1 MGFLLIAGAVWLA
14 LLVYSIFSAVFGFNK
29 LRRVYL
35 NLLQML
41 YQVRQGEGGRE
52 EEGEGKKRRSE
63 GREEGREKGRGGRKG
78 ESREGERGSERER
91 EKEERARMEKRSA
104 VNSCFVFDLQL
115 VGLRM
120 KPSQSRIQPEGTF

>member
-41 YQVRQGEGGRE
+41 YQVRQGKGGRREGRGKTERRGGE
-52 EEGEGKKRRSE
+52 EEKK
-63 GREEGREKGRGGRKG
+63 
-78 ESREGERGSERER
+78 
-91 EKEERARMEKRSA
+91 
-104 VNSCFVFDLQL
+104 
-115 VGLRM
+115 
-120 KPSQSRIQPEGTF
+120 

>member
-91 EKEERARMEKRSA
+91 EKEERARGKEWRRE
-104 VNSCFVFDLQL
+104 VQ
-115 VGLRM
+115 
-120 KPSQSRIQPEGTF
+120 

>member
-78 ESREGERGSERER
+78 ESREGREEVRERGKRKKEQ
-91 EKEERARMEKRSA
+91 EERNGEEKCSEQLF
-104 VNSCFVFDLQL
+104 CF
-115 VGLRM
+115 
-120 KPSQSRIQPEGTF
+120 

>member
-1 MGFLLIAGAVWLA
+1 MGFLLIAGTVWLA

-52 EEGEGKKRRSE
+52 EEGEGEKRKGREKGGEGKKRRSE
-63 GREEGREKGRGGRKG
+63 GREEGREKGRGGRK
-78 ESREGERGSERER
+78 
-91 EKEERARMEKRSA
+91 
-104 VNSCFVFDLQL
+104 
-115 VGLRM
+115 
-120 KPSQSRIQPEGTF
+120 